1 MQGIIMKIT
10 AIILLLGTLALA
22 GQTSSQGTPDST
34 KVVALNN
41 TICPVS
47 QAKIGNMGKPVT
59 VTYKGKIVQLCCTG
73 CVSAFTKDPEKY
85 MKRISTDSTHSHH

>member
-1 MQGIIMKIT
+1 MQGLIMKIT
-10 AIILLLGTLALA
+10 AIILLMVTLALA
-22 GQTSSQGTPDST
+22 GQA
-34 KVVALNN
+34 VALNN

-85 MKRISTDSTHSHH
+85 MKHISTDSTHSHH

>member
-1 MQGIIMKIT
+1 MKIT
-10 AIILLLGTLALA
+10 AITLLMVTLALA
-22 GQTSSQGTPDST
+22 GQD
-34 KVVALNN
+34 VALNN

-59 VTYKGKIVQLCCTG
+59 VTYKGKIVQLCCAG
-73 CVSAFTKDPEKY
+73 CISAFTKDPEKY